1 MKTGTAK
8 ERIRKFKILSSWTG
22 PVPAAISQEQVGGR
36 PCADIDFPCG
46 DVRWDQRK
54 VSGSQGN
61 HMPARIH
68 INAASQHRYPPVPN
82 IQRVMTG
89 QHMGHP

>member
-1 MKTGTAK
+1 
-8 ERIRKFKILSSWTG
+8 
-22 PVPAAISQEQVGGR
+22 
-36 PCADIDFPCG
+36 
-46 DVRWDQRK
+46 
-54 VSGSQGN
+54 
-61 HMPARIH
+61 MPARIH